1 MKNSK
6 KDKVLYM
13 VDSSEFNLKSN
24 NSDKLLRENTNYKI
38 TNSHDSEFQISGK
51 NEIILIDSPQMFFQT
66 LQLVQKKMGIDFF
79 K

>member
-38 TNSHDSEFQISGK
+38 TNSPDSEFQISGK